1 MMSATHEVIYVGKAK
16 NLKNRVLSYF
26 VATDKKEIKTQVLVS
41 QIADIKITVTP
52 TEQEALALENKLIK
66 HHRPRYNIALK
77 DDKSYPYIKITI
89 QEEFPRVIITR
100 DKRKDGALYFGPYAL
115 IGSSKLLQ
123 RALTDLFPIRDCT
136 KPITLDKQQRK
147 CINLDI
153 GKCLGPCVN
162 KQIKPQYDTLINDLI
177 LLIKGQDKG
186 VISTLKKQMMAASE
200 SLDFERAAITRD
212 QIEKIEMIQRNR
224 RIKDLE
230 DQDTQL
236 WIYMESE
243 DLCYGFIQTIQDGVM
258 MNQKGFFEKRK
269 ETTKEGV
276 ISKMVINALEE
287 NWMARDISCNEAV
300 HTELVDILTSLN
312 LNTSTKVT
320 SPKIGPKKALIE
332 AAEQTAYVAM
342 LRLRPLEEKIQTQN
356 PLYDLQQKLKLKTYP
371 KHMMCFDI
379 SHLQGTGIVASCVD
393 FKDGKPDKS
402 AYMKFNIT
410 QVEGQS
416 NDPLSMKEVVR
427 RRLKRSIEAEQLP
440 NLIVIDGGVSQLNF
454 AYQALVELEIQER
467 VDIISLAKKRE
478 EIYQIGQSIPIQLEN
493 TKARLVLQRI
503 RDEAHRFAV
512 TFQRSK
518 RQKSIENSILLKI
531 PGIGPR
537 RLNQIYEKFK
547 SLNQIRLSSAK
558 ELSTVGNMGIN
569 RAQQIMDLIQDEME
583 SQ

>member
-186 VISTLKKQMMAASE
+186 LISTLKKQMMAASE
-200 SLDFERAAITRD
+200 ALDFERAAITRD

-269 ETTKEGV
+269 ETTKEGL

-320 SPKIGPKKALIE
+320 SL
-332 AAEQTAYVAM
+332 
-342 LRLRPLEEKIQTQN
+342 
-356 PLYDLQQKLKLKTYP
+356 
-371 KHMMCFDI
+371 
-379 SHLQGTGIVASCVD
+379 
-393 FKDGKPDKS
+393 
-402 AYMKFNIT
+402 
-410 QVEGQS
+410 
-416 NDPLSMKEVVR
+416 
-427 RRLKRSIEAEQLP
+427 
-440 NLIVIDGGVSQLNF
+440 
-454 AYQALVELEIQER
+454 
-467 VDIISLAKKRE
+467 
-478 EIYQIGQSIPIQLEN
+478 
-493 TKARLVLQRI
+493 
-503 RDEAHRFAV
+503 
-512 TFQRSK
+512 
-518 RQKSIENSILLKI
+518 
-531 PGIGPR
+531 
-537 RLNQIYEKFK
+537 
-547 SLNQIRLSSAK
+547 
-558 ELSTVGNMGIN
+558 
-569 RAQQIMDLIQDEME
+569 
-583 SQ
+583 